1 MIKSMISICTALL
14 LSVTIQAQEYFNLNV
29 LKNAA
34 PDHNVNVHSL
44 CSDSYESSYIIWVQ
58 DSVKPHY
65 HAEHTE
71 LVYVLEG
78 KGRFFIGDTSYLIKP
93 GDYLRIPQGKIHS
106 FKNNTEN
113 EVKVISIQTPEF
125 KGKDRIWVEKQE

>member
-1 MIKSMISICTALL
+1 MMKSITSIFAVLIL
-14 LSVTIQAQEYFNLNV
+14 GSAIQAQEYFNV
-29 LKNAA
+29 DALKNVS
-34 PDHNVNVHSL
+34 PEHNVKVHSL

-65 HAEHTE
+65 HKQHTE
-71 LVYVLEG
+71 LIYVLEG
-78 KGRFFIGDTSYLIKP
+78 KGRFFIGDTSYLIRP

-125 KGKDRIWVEKQE
+125 KGKDRIWVEKQH